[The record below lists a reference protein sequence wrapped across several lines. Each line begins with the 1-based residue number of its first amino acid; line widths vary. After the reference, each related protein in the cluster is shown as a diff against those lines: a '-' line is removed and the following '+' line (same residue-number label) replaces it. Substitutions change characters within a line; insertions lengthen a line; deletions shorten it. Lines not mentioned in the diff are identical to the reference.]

1 MKIIPTPAS
10 IVEKDAKLALSAIA
24 DLRIADGSDRRIVK
38 IATTLKREIEELTG
52 APIRLLTSS
61 CGCTDDCIS
70 ISHGDAGEGYT
81 LSVLE
86 NGIEIKGQGAQGAFY
101 GVQTLRQIIHEY
113 GDTIPCCTIEDAP
126 DFTERGLYHD
136 VTRGRV
142 PTLKQL
148 CHITDMLAYYKIN
161 HLQLYIEDAYEF
173 VEYEGVMSAKDVLT
187 AEEIIALDDYCYEN
201 FIELVPSI
209 ATFGHLYNLLQSEK
223 YRHLCEL
230 ADYTPS
236 QVYWLEKM
244 AHHTIDV
251 SNPESIELIK
261 SLIDQFIPLCRSN
274 RFNICCDET
283 FDLCRGRNAGKD
295 A

>member
-10 IVEKDAKLALSAIA
+10 IVEKNAKLALSAIA

-52 APIRLLTSS
+52 ASIRLLTSS
-61 CGCTDDCIS
+61 CGCTDGCIS

-86 NGIEIKGQGAQGAFY
+86 NGIEIKGQGAQGAYY

-126 DFTERGLYHD
+126 DFKERGLYHD

-161 HLQLYIEDAYEF
+161 HLQLYI
-173 VEYEGVMSAKDVLT
+173 L
-187 AEEIIALDDYCYEN
+187 
-201 FIELVPSI
+201 
-209 ATFGHLYNLLQSEK
+209 
-223 YRHLCEL
+223 
-230 ADYTPS
+230 
-236 QVYWLEKM
+236 
-244 AHHTIDV
+244 
-251 SNPESIELIK
+251 
-261 SLIDQFIPLCRSN
+261 
-274 RFNICCDET
+274 
-283 FDLCRGRNAGKD
+283 
-295 A
+295 